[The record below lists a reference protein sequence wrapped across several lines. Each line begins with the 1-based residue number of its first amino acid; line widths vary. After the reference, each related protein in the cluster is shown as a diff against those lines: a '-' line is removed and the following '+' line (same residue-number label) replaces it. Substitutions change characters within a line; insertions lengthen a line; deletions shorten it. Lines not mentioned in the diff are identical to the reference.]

1 MQRWERRR
9 RNRPRAEV
17 ALWRI
22 QLFIMANIRGPMNA
36 DGKTIRVPGAV
47 KKLLLAD
54 EQVLAVIKQSRL
66 KAAITPDSII
76 VTDQR
81 IIRYSPSALG
91 LHKEIEDYRYEDI
104 ANLKVDK
111 GILFATI
118 TARRR
123 FMSQDLVLD
132 KLLKDQADYISRV
145 IQEKLRGMSGAAA
158 SPPVATNQQTAA
170 TSPEDPLQ
178 VLKLRFARGEITKEQ
193 FEEMKRA
200 LE

>member
-1 MQRWERRR
+1 
-9 RNRPRAEV
+9 
-17 ALWRI
+17 
-22 QLFIMANIRGPMNA
+22 MNEE
-36 DGKTIRVPGAV
+36 GKTIRVPGAV
-47 KKLLLAD
+47 KKMLLAD
-54 EQVLAVIKQSRL
+54 EQVMAVIKQSRL

-91 LHKEIEDYRYEDI
+91 LHKQIEDYRYEDI

-123 FMSQDLVLD
+123 FMSQDLILD
-132 KLLKDQADYISRV
+132 KLLNDQADYISRV
-145 IQEKLRGMSGAAA
+145 IQENLRRMSGATTSPAA
-158 SPPVATNQQTAA
+158 TEQKTPP

-178 VLKLRFARGEITKEQ
+178 ILKLRFARGEITKEQ

>member
-1 MQRWERRR
+1 
-9 RNRPRAEV
+9 
-17 ALWRI
+17 
-22 QLFIMANIRGPMNA
+22 MNKE
-36 DGKTIRVPGAV
+36 GKTAKVPGAV

-54 EQVLAVIKQSRL
+54 EQVKAVIKQSRL

-104 ANLKVDK
+104 ANLKIDK
-111 GILFATI
+111 GIVFATI

-123 FMSQDLVLD
+123 FMSQDLILD

-145 IQEKLRGMSGAAA
+145 IQENLRGTSGATT
-158 SPPVATNQQTAA
+158 SPVATDQKAPP
-170 TSPEDPLQ
+170 TSRDDPLQ

-193 FEEMKRA
+193 LEEMKRA

>member
-1 MQRWERRR
+1 MSTE
-9 RNRPRAEV
+9 
-17 ALWRI
+17 
-22 QLFIMANIRGPMNA
+22 
-36 DGKTIRVPGAV
+36 GKTVRVPGAV
-47 KKLLLAD
+47 RKLLLGD
-54 EQVLAVIKQSRL
+54 EHVLAVIKQSRL

-111 GILFATI
+111 GIMFATI

-145 IQEKLRGMSGAAA
+145 IQQNLRRMSGATT
-158 SPPVATNQQTAA
+158 SPLTTSQQTPL

>member
-1 MQRWERRR
+1 MSTE
-9 RNRPRAEV
+9 
-17 ALWRI
+17 
-22 QLFIMANIRGPMNA
+22 
-36 DGKTIRVPGAV
+36 GKPVTVPGAV

-123 FMSQDLVLD
+123 FMSQDLILD

-158 SPPVATNQQTAA
+158 SPAPINQQVPP

-178 VLKLRFARGEITKEQ
+178 ILKLRFARGEITKEQ

>member
-1 MQRWERRR
+1 
-9 RNRPRAEV
+9 
-17 ALWRI
+17 
-22 QLFIMANIRGPMNA
+22 MNA
-36 DGKTIRVPGAV
+36 DGKTIRVPSAA

-132 KLLKDQADYISRV
+132 KLSKDHADYISRV
-145 IQEKLRGMSGAAA
+145 IQENLRRLSGATTSPVITDQQ
-158 SPPVATNQQTAA
+158 SPP

-178 VLKLRFARGEITKEQ
+178 ILKLRFARGEITKEQ

-200 LE
+200 LD

>member
-17 ALWRI
+17 ALWKI
-22 QLFIMANIRGPMNA
+22 QLFIMASIRGPMNA

-145 IQEKLRGMSGAAA
+145 IQEKLRGMSAAA
-158 SPPVATNQQTAA
+158 SPATTNQQTPPAA
-170 TSPEDPLQ
+170 AEDPLQ

>member
-1 MQRWERRR
+1 
-9 RNRPRAEV
+9 
-17 ALWRI
+17 
-22 QLFIMANIRGPMNA
+22 MNEE
-36 DGKTIRVPGAV
+36 GKTTKVPNAV
-47 KKLLLAD
+47 KKMLLAD
-54 EQVLAVIKQSRL
+54 EQVKAVIKQSRL
-66 KAAITPDSII
+66 KAALTPDSIVI
-76 VTDQR
+76 TDQR

-145 IQEKLRGMSGAAA
+145 IQENLRRMSGATT
-158 SPPVATNQQTAA
+158 SPLTTNQQTPPS
-170 TSPEDPLQ
+170 SPEDPLQ